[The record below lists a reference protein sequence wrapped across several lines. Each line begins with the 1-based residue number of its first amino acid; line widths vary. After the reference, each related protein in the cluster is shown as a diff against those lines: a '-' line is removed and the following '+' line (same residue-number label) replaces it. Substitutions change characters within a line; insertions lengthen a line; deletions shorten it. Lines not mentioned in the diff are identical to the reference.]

1 MTAFTPSSLLTVL
14 EVVALLVV
22 ILMCGFGIARIRP
35 ARRGRIAAW
44 MLAIAAVAIA
54 AWLCANEPAG
64 FRMIAIVLA
73 LLYAMKAIAA
83 VEACA
88 RSEAPLSFVAW
99 ICFAAGW
106 FGMRPSLFHSVGG
119 HPLPGSLPLIR
130 AGITRMASGAILV
143 IASWVVWR
151 SPLSGGHQSW
161 LRLVLTVPLMAGL
174 SLMFHFGLFN
184 MVTGLW
190 RAVGVEAEPLFRAP
204 FVSKTLAE
212 FWSRRWNIGFSEMTS
227 MAVYLPLRRKLGAP
241 LAVMVSFGCSGV
253 LHEIAISLPVKAGF
267 GLPLLYFL
275 IQGAS
280 MLAQRRVGRSRL
292 WTLATLILPLPLL
305 FHAPFLNGV
314 IWPLIGMGK

>member
-1 MTAFTPSSLLTVL
+1 MTAYTPSSLLTVL
-14 EVVALLVV
+14 EVVGLLVV
-22 ILMCGFGIARIRP
+22 ILMCGFAIARIRP
-35 ARRGRIAAW
+35 ARTGRMAAW
-44 MLAIAAVAIA
+44 TLAVAAVAIA
-54 AWLCANEPAG
+54 AWLCTNEPAG
-64 FRMIAIVLA
+64 IRMVAIVLA

-88 RSEAPLSFVAW
+88 RGETPLSFVAW

-119 HPLPGSLPLIR
+119 RPLPGFLPLIR
-130 AGITRMASGAILV
+130 TGVARIVPGTILVMASW
-143 IASWVVWR
+143 SVWR
-151 SPLSGGHQSW
+151 SPLSGGHESW
-161 LRLVLTVPLMAGL
+161 LRLVLTVPLMVGL

-184 MVTGLW
+184 VVTGLW
-190 RAVGVEAEPLFRAP
+190 RAVGVDADPLFRAP

-227 MAVYLPLRRKLGAP
+227 LAVYHPLRRKLGAP

-253 LHEIAISLPVKAGF
+253 LHEIAISLPVNAGF

-280 MLAQRRVGRSRL
+280 MLVQRRVGRSRL
-292 WTLATLILPLPLL
+292 WTMATLILPLPLL

-314 IWPLIGMGK
+314 VWPLIGMGN

>member
-1 MTAFTPSSLLTVL
+1 MSAYTPSDLHTVL
-14 EVVALLVV
+14 EVAGLLVG
-22 ILMCGFGIARIRP
+22 ILVCGFGIGRIRP
-35 ARRGRIAAW
+35 ASGGRLSAW
-44 MLAIAAVAIA
+44 TLAIAAVAIA
-54 AWLCANEPAG
+54 TWLTAGQPAG

-88 RSEAPLSFVAW
+88 RGEVPLPFIAW

-106 FGMRPSLFHSVGG
+106 FGMRPSLFHSLGG
-119 HPLPGSLPLIR
+119 HPFPGSLKLIR
-130 AGITRMASGAILV
+130 AGIIRIIPGGILVMASWDI
-143 IASWVVWR
+143 WR
-151 SPLSGGHQSW
+151 SPLSAGHESW
-161 LRLVLTVPLMAGL
+161 LRPLLTVPLMMGL

-184 MVTGLW
+184 VVTGLW
-190 RAVGVEAEPLFRAP
+190 RAVGVDAEPLFRAP

-227 MAVYLPLRRKLGAP
+227 LAVYLPLRRKLGAP
-241 LAVMVSFGCSGV
+241 LAVMVSFGVSGV
-253 LHEIAISLPVKAGF
+253 LHEIAISLSVNAGF

-280 MLAQRRVGRSRL
+280 MLAQRRVGRSLL

-314 IWPLIGMGK
+314 VWPLIGMGK